1 MPPVSKAR
9 HFEIVTAALA
19 LAEERGAVPLT
30 EAASIVGVS
39 CDELRTLLEPVL
51 FLEFRRAD
59 STIVDATRAF
69 LLDEHDVLQVDLGN
83 WLRDL
88 SSSPPSEDAALRLLI
103 SATAYLASAPRRSA
117 ELDAAVEKLRQLVA
131 MEMVLPV
138 EHPPCLDVARS
149 ALRGCRSLQFRYVK
163 WKDDHATTR
172 EVLPYDLYCKWGHWY
187 VYGPEVTEEVPK
199 HFRLDRMTDARLGAI
214 MFDLPEPSDLPDWL
228 DMSAVER
235 TVTVRAPRAVL
246 DTLPQPHTLGE
257 IRACSDGRVEVR
269 ITVAGDRQLDHL
281 LLSLGPDASV
291 SEPEYASRR
300 RTLAAA
306 ALANTNATPRG

>member
-1 MPPVSKAR
+1 
-9 HFEIVTAALA
+9 
-19 LAEERGAVPLT
+19 
-30 EAASIVGVS
+30 
-39 CDELRTLLEPVL
+39 
-51 FLEFRRAD
+51 
-59 STIVDATRAF
+59 
-69 LLDEHDVLQVDLGN
+69 
-83 WLRDL
+83 
-88 SSSPPSEDAALRLLI
+88 
-103 SATAYLASAPRRSA
+103 
-117 ELDAAVEKLRQLVA
+117 
-131 MEMVLPV
+131 
-138 EHPPCLDVARS
+138 
-149 ALRGCRSLQFRYVK
+149 
-163 WKDDHATTR
+163 
-172 EVLPYDLYCKWGHWY
+172 
-187 VYGPEVTEEVPK
+187 
-199 HFRLDRMTDARLGAI
+199 MTDARLGAI

-300 RTLAAA
+300 RALAAA